1 MGKINEPNFVKL
13 FCGIITS
20 GRDLTEK
27 ALAELEKKFGTAD
40 FTSKTLSF
48 NDYSDYY
55 NSEMGDSLTRFWVSF
70 ERLISAEDLACVK
83 VWANSLED
91 SLSVDG
97 KRKINIDPGYITP
110 ANVVLASTKDFSH
123 RIYLKDGIYGEVT
136 TIYKKSGFIKLP
148 WSYPDY
154 MSETAA
160 EFLYAARLKLLV
172 QLKELKPE
180 KK

>member
-1 MGKINEPNFVKL
+1 MGKISGPDFVKL

-20 GRDLTEK
+20 ARDLTEK
-27 ALAELEKKFGTAD
+27 ALTELEKKFGIID

-55 NSEMGDSLTRFWVSF
+55 NSEMGGSLTRFWISF
-70 ERLISAEDLACVK
+70 EKLISAANLARIK
-83 VWANSLED
+83 IWTNSLEG
-91 SLSVDG
+91 SLSVEG

-110 ANVVLASTKDFSH
+110 ANVILASTKDFSH
-123 RIYLKDGIYGEVT
+123 RIYLQDGIYGEVT

-154 MSETAA
+154 MSETAS
-160 EFLYAARLKLLV
+160 EFLSASRLKLLTR
-172 QLKELKPE
+172 LKESKQE
-180 KK
+180 RK